1 MKLKML
7 LMATCLL
14 LPMSSAFAETVDE
27 YVAGLKKRSFYWQH
41 RSSERTR

>member
-1 MKLKML
+1 MKLKIL

-27 YVAGLKKRSFYWQH
+27 YVAGLKKKLLLATQKLRKN
-41 RSSERTR
+41 